1 MPKISVVVP
10 VYGGEK
16 YLGTC
21 IDSILGQTFKDFEL
35 LLLDDG
41 SPDRSGEIC
50 DEYARKDG
58 RVRVIHKK
66 NEGINATRRRGVH
79 ETAGEW
85 VAFCDDD
92 DTMEPDALE
101 SMYALVGGRRLF
113 QALPSF
119 PTSGCQL
126 TLI

>member
-1 MPKISVVVP
+1 V
-10 VYGGEK
+10 
-16 YLGTC
+16 
-21 IDSILGQTFKDFEL
+21 
-35 LLLDDG
+35 
-41 SPDRSGEIC
+41 IC

-58 RVRVIHKK
+58 RVRVIHKE

-79 ETAGEW
+79 EAAGEW

-101 SMYALVGGRRLF
+101 SMYALVGGGQRLF

-119 PTSGCQL
+119 PTSGCRL